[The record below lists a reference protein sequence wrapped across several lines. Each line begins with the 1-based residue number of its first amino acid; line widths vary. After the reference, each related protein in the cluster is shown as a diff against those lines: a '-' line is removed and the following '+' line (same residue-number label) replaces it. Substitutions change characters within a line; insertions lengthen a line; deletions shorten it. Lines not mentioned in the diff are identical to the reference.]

1 MSVRYSVIDS
11 KTKEEQN
18 FYDSRL
24 PQSLAWARDCKR
36 QMKSLTGRE
45 YEVVV
50 KTETETLNLKEY
62 ENRLGR
68 KKDS

>member
-1 MSVRYSVIDS
+1 MSIIYSVIDA

-24 PQSLAWARDCKR
+24 PQALVWAKDCKR
-36 QMKSLTGRE
+36 QMKSLSGKE

-50 KTETETLNLKEY
+50 KTETETLSLKDY
-62 ENRLGR
+62 EHTLGG
-68 KKDS
+68 KTN

>member
-1 MSVRYSVIDS
+1 MSVVYSVIDT

-24 PQSLAWARDCKR
+24 PQALVWAKDCKR
-36 QMKSLTGRE
+36 QMKSLSGRD

-50 KTETETLNLKEY
+50 KTENQIISLKEY
-62 ENRLGR
+62 ENTLGG

>member
-11 KTKEEQN
+11 MTKEEQN
-18 FYDSRL
+18 IYDSRL
-24 PQSLAWARDCKR
+24 PQALVWAKDCKR

-50 KTETETLNLKEY
+50 KTETETLSLKDY
-62 ENRLGR
+62 EHTLGG
-68 KKDS
+68 KTN